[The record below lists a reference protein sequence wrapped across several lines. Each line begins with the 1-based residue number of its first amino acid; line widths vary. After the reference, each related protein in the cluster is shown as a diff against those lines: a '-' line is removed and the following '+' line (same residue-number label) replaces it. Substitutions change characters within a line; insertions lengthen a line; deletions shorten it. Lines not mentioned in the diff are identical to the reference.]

1 LRACQRENLR
11 GGGCGS
17 PAALGYATIGRFA
30 HRPGTP
36 PGKEITVTQRILI
49 RDVQPNQLIQGVY
62 AIQNCQLGQTKNGKP
77 YIKCLI
83 ADKSGRT
90 PGRMW
95 NASEDMFAGLPTD
108 GFVYLE
114 GQTQPYQG
122 EMQIIIQ
129 HLHGVKPTE
138 ADLLELLPTTSR
150 SVDQMFGEV
159 VRLLGTIKDPAL
171 KALADTYLSDGDL
184 MGKFCKAPAAMTL
197 HHAFL
202 GGLLEHTLNVLNL
215 AEAVLPLYPQLSR
228 DLMLMGLFIHDL
240 GKCAE
245 LSWESGFGY
254 SDDGQL
260 VGHVARGVIWLQR
273 KAEDCAAL
281 GHPLPTPTLMVLHH
295 IILSHHGQLEYG
307 ALKIP
312 ATPEAIAV
320 NMLDNF
326 DAKLH
331 MALTAT
337 RGEAG
342 KAADLGGNFTEKMWA
357 FENTRLYR
365 PDPTK
370 IKE

>member
-1 LRACQRENLR
+1 M
-11 GGGCGS
+11 
-17 PAALGYATIGRFA
+17 
-30 HRPGTP
+30 
-36 PGKEITVTQRILI
+36 TQRQYI
-49 RDVQPNQLIQGVY
+49 REVQPNQLIQGVY

-83 ADKSGRT
+83 ADKTGRT

-95 NASEDMFAGLPTD
+95 NASDDLFAGLPTD

-129 HLHGVKPTE
+129 HLHAVKPTE
-138 ADLLELLPTTSR
+138 ADLLDLLPTTSR

-159 VRLLGTIKDPAL
+159 VRILSTFKDPSL
-171 KALADTYLSDGDL
+171 KALAEIYLSDGEL

-202 GGLLEHTLNVLNL
+202 GGLLEHTLSVMNL
-215 AEAVLPLYPQLSR
+215 AEAVLPLYPQLNR
-228 DLMLMGLFIHDL
+228 DVLLMGLFIHDL

-245 LSWESGFGY
+245 LSWGTGFGY
-254 SDDGQL
+254 SEDGQL

-273 KAEDCAAL
+273 KAEDSAAM
-281 GHPLPTPTLMVLHH
+281 GHPIAPPVLMVLHH
-295 IILSHHGQLEYG
+295 IILSHHGQLEFG
-307 ALKIP
+307 ALKVP
-312 ATPEAIAV
+312 STPEAIAV
-320 NMLDNF
+320 SMLDNL

-337 RGEAG
+337 RGEAA
-342 KAADLGGNFTEKMWA
+342 KPADLGGNFTEKMWA
-357 FENTRLYR
+357 LDNTRLYR
-365 PDPTK
+365 PDPTT